1 LPDQGGQGLYDQQQL
16 IELLLAGYQVLTPNS
31 RMARGII
38 ASWNQAQLE
47 RGLSTWPTAL
57 VSPLETWLQ
66 SQWREGVRMG
76 LLKPVQCISQG
87 QQLELW
93 QQLIARHER
102 ESKGYNLLRPIAAA
116 EQACRARDTL
126 IRWQVDT
133 TAPRVQALFE
143 LDDDCATFYIWEQ
156 LFTEKMA
163 SLGMITASDALA
175 SLLDRSAELPQSKL
189 VLVGFDDMPPLLSS
203 CVQALAADLQEVHAN
218 GRIGKCSA
226 CTFPEKRTELA
237 TVARWAKTLAQ
248 GGSPPSIGIIL
259 PNMAQDRPTL
269 EYMLRREFSC
279 LGENYTS
286 LPVNFSTGI
295 ALERVPMISDALL
308 MLSMER
314 QRIAV
319 DDVVKVLQSRFHSM
333 GDINSGL
340 AVKFIRRLFD
350 AGSAFIDAGDLR
362 YQASRIKPAQPDQD
376 SAQGLEIGQVLLD
389 ISGMR
394 DLRRPAMPSEWAD
407 RFSTVLEVW
416 GWPGSVALDSIEYQ
430 QLKLWHTLLD
440 DYSGYDSVCEAMSQD
455 EALQLLRRCCAR
467 QVSQPKTPDSA
478 IQVLGLLEAAGLSF
492 DYLWICDMQAANWP
506 APARPNPFIPMR
518 LQRDLVMPN
527 ASAEREWT
535 YAQSL
540 MSQYMRSA
548 GTVLAS
554 YAQQRDGV
562 PQKPSALLEE
572 FEWQVVEAAE
582 IIDEQWLAV
591 QQSTRIEQC
600 VDELAPPVE
609 AGELKL
615 IAGGSGLLEDQSH
628 CPFKAFARRRLKI
641 KPLGEA
647 GIALSAAERGSLL
660 HEALFHL
667 WGTIGDSAAL
677 AAMDNDK
684 AASVVDHAVS
694 AAIEDLPV
702 YRRGGMGPDYFELES
717 QRLKRLLGEWLLVE
731 RQRPEFTVVGREKAI
746 SLKLEGL
753 DITLRADRIDELAD
767 GAQFIIDYKSGVS
780 NPQDWLGER
789 PARPQL
795 PLYGLAMSETVAG
808 LAFAQVRTRDCKYT
822 GAGQTEV
829 APGVQ
834 SDIEKLVKEK
844 MPVKDWE
851 DLTAAWQ
858 GNLQRLAREF
868 ISGQAQVD
876 PLKDSSCT
884 YCGLQALCRVGEL

>member
-1 LPDQGGQGLYDQQQL
+1 MPDRGGQGLYDQERL
-16 IELLLAGYQVLTPNS
+16 TALLRAGYQVLTPNS

-47 RGLSTWPTAL
+47 RGLSTWSTAL

-66 SQWREGVRMG
+66 CQWREGVRSG
-76 LLKPVQCISQG
+76 RLKPVQCISQG

-93 QQLIARHER
+93 QEVIARHER
-102 ESKGYNLLRPIAAA
+102 TSKGYNLLRPIAAA

-126 IRWQVDT
+126 IRWQIDT
-133 TAPRVQALFE
+133 MAPDVQALFE
-143 LDDDCATFYIWEQ
+143 LDDDCATFFIWQQ
-156 LFTEKMA
+156 LFAQRLA
-163 SLGMITASDALA
+163 SLDMITASDALVNV
-175 SLLDRSAELPQSKL
+175 LERSSELPQNKL
-189 VLVGFDDMPPLLSS
+189 VLVGFEDMQPLLSA
-203 CVQALAADLQEVHAN
+203 CVQALAMDLQELPAN
-218 GRIGKCSA
+218 GQVGHCSA
-226 CTFPEKRTELA
+226 CKFPEKRTELA
-237 TVARWAKTLAQ
+237 TVARWAKTLSQ
-248 GGSPPSIGIIL
+248 GDVAPNIGIIL
-259 PNMAQDRPTL
+259 PNMAEDRPTL
-269 EYMLRREFSC
+269 EYFLRREFSC
-279 LGENYTS
+279 LGTNYTS

-295 ALERVPMISDALL
+295 AFDRVPMISDALL

-333 GDINSGL
+333 EDINSGL
-340 AVKFIRRLFD
+340 AVRFIRRLFD
-350 AGSAFIDAGDLR
+350 AGTAFIDAGNLR
-362 YQASRIKPAQPDQD
+362 YQASQIKSVQPGEELK
-376 SAQGLEIGQVLLD
+376 QGLEMGQVLLN
-389 ISGMR
+389 ISAMR

-416 GWPGSVALDSIEYQ
+416 GWPGLVALDSIEYQ
-430 QLKLWHTLLD
+430 QLQLWYTLLD

-467 QVSQPKTPDSA
+467 QVSQPKTPDSN

-527 ASAEREWT
+527 ASAEREWS

-540 MSQYMRSA
+540 MSLYMRCA
-548 GTVLAS
+548 DRVMAS

-562 PQKPSALLEE
+562 PQKPSALLEG
-572 FEWQVVEAAE
+572 FEWQSVDSVE
-582 IIDEQWLAV
+582 IMNEQWLSL
-591 QQSTRIEQC
+591 QQSTRVEQR
-600 VDELAPPVE
+600 VDELAPAVGT
-609 AGELKL
+609 GELAT

-628 CPFKAFARRRLKI
+628 CPFRAFARRRLKV

-660 HEALFHL
+660 HEALYYL
-667 WGTIGDSAAL
+667 WGAIGDSTAL
-677 AAMDNDK
+677 AAMDDDK
-684 AASVVDHAVS
+684 AACVVGDAVS
-694 AAIEDLPV
+694 AAIEGLPV

-717 QRLKRLLGEWLLVE
+717 LRLRRLLSEWLLVE
-731 RQRPEFTVVGREKAI
+731 RQRPEFIVVGTEQGI

-753 DITLRADRIDELAD
+753 DIALRADRIDELAD
-767 GAQFIIDYKSGVS
+767 GARFVIDYKSGVS
-780 NPQDWLGER
+780 NPQDWLGAR

-795 PLYGLAMSETVAG
+795 PLYGLAMHETVAG

-834 SDIEKLVKEK
+834 CDIEKLVKEK

-851 DLTAAWQ
+851 DLTVAWQ

-868 ISGQAQVD
+868 VSGQAQVD